1 MKPIGQISKMGI
13 LGGGQLGRMLGM
25 AGLPLAIEPTFWEP
39 EASACAQLIG
49 EHLCA
54 PYGDSKALALF
65 AQDVQVCTYEFENVP
80 SPVLTALAAKVPV
93 YPPLAALEVSQDR
106 LTEKQ
111 LFAALG
117 IRTAPYAA
125 VNSEQDL
132 RDAVTQLGLPAIL
145 KTRRFGYDGKGQFV
159 LRTEKD
165 IAAAW
170 QTLGSVP
177 LILEGLVAFSR
188 EVSIIAAR
196 GRDEKHSLAFYPLS
210 ENIHQDG
217 ILHISRARP
226 EDLLQAAAETI
237 ATRLLNEL
245 DYVGVLCLEL
255 FEINGE
261 LIANE
266 FAPRVHNSGHW
277 TIEGSETSQFE
288 NHLRAVMGLPLGST
302 HCVGFPA
309 LINLVSTLPDMAQ
322 VLNIPQAHVHFY
334 GKAEKPARKVGHV
347 TVRTNTPEEREQ
359 RIAEVLQIMQK
370 QVSQG
375 SAP

>member
-1 MKPIGQISKMGI
+1 MKIGV

-25 AGLPLAIEPTFWEP
+25 AGLPLAIEPVFWEP

-54 PYGDSKALALF
+54 PYEDASALARF
-65 AQDVQVCTYEFENVP
+65 AQDVGVCTYEFENVP

-111 LFAALG
+111 LFATLD

-125 VNSEQDL
+125 VDSEQDL
-132 RDAVTQLGLPAIL
+132 RSAVAQLGLPAIL

-159 LRTEKD
+159 IRHDKD
-165 IAAAW
+165 ISAAW
-170 QTLGSVP
+170 QALGSVP
-177 LILEGLVAFSR
+177 LILEGFVKFSR
-188 EVSIIAAR
+188 EVSIIAVR
-196 GRDEKHSLAFYPLS
+196 GKNSETVFYPLS
-210 ENIHQDG
+210 ENVHRDG
-217 ILHISRARP
+217 ILFTSRAIP
-226 EDLLQAAAETI
+226 SDAMQEQAETF
-237 ATRLLNEL
+237 ARKLLAKL

-261 LIANE
+261 LVANE

-288 NHLRAVMGLPLGST
+288 NHLRAVTGLPLGST
-302 HCVGFPA
+302 ACIGFPA
-309 LINLVSTLPDMAQ
+309 MVNLVGILPS
-322 VLNIPQAHVHFY
+322 LPGLLEIPQTHVHFY
-334 GKAEKPARKVGHV
+334 GKSEKPARKLGHV
-347 TVRTNTPEEREQ
+347 TVRADNKEHREK
-359 RIAEVLQIMQK
+359 RINQILEIVQEN
-370 QVSQG
+370 QS
-375 SAP
+375 